1 MSDTFYKPLT
11 PAFRSD
17 INKAIDNNIADLR
30 TCQSNAIV
38 ISQIFMLMDSERLSW
53 QKGKNSLT
61 ENIVTK
67 P

>member
-38 ISQIFMLMDSERLSW
+38 MAQITGQLAL
-53 QKGKNSLT
+53 KNLINT
-61 ENIVTK
+61 LPDGYPMPMK
-67 P
+67 RRG

>member
-11 PAFRSD
+11 PAFRGD

-38 ISQIFMLMDSERLSW
+38 MAQIAGQLALKNLINALPDGYPIPMERR
-53 QKGKNSLT
+53 G
-61 ENIVTK
+61 
-67 P
+67 

>member
-38 ISQIFMLMDSERLSW
+38 MAQITGQLRATRSVR
-53 QKGKNSLT
+53 
-61 ENIVTK
+61 
-67 P
+67 

>member
-17 INKAIDNNIADLR
+17 INKTIDNNIADLR

-38 ISQIFMLMDSERLSW
+38 MAQITGQLAL
-53 QKGKNSLT
+53 KNLINT
-61 ENIVTK
+61 LPDGYPMPMK
-67 P
+67 RRG

>member
-17 INKAIDNNIADLR
+17 INKAIDNNIADLS

-38 ISQIFMLMDSERLSW
+38 MAQITGQLAL
-53 QKGKNSLT
+53 KNLINT
-61 ENIVTK
+61 LPDGYPMPMK
-67 P
+67 RRG